1 MLRLFPPNNG
11 PSNNKIGT
19 RLSRRA
25 LFEVGAA
32 SALGVS
38 SADLLNA
45 HLLNDNAER
54 SATVGKF
61 GQARSCVVI
70 FLFGGPG
77 QQDLWD
83 MKPQAAAEVRGEF
96 QPCDTKVPGT
106 QISEHLPQLSKQADK
121 FTIIRSMRHAD
132 FEHGSASFTALTGQP
147 HPQPGTNTPAQPDD
161 FPNLGSVV
169 TLQKRISEPVPEA
182 VVLGP
187 VMHQGNRPPMAGQ
200 NAGFL
205 GHGYDPFRIA
215 DDPNQPD
222 FRVSGLTAKPDI
234 SAVRL
239 DQRRSLLDVLNDR
252 ARALDK
258 IRAVES
264 MDRLFQRAFGLLQS
278 SQSQQAF
285 ALSRES
291 NTVRDQY
298 GRNKF
303 GQTLLLSRR
312 LVEAGVPLIQVNW
325 SRSNNDEWDTHKK
338 NYPKLKELLPRFDQG
353 LAAFLSDLDARGLMD
368 TTTVIALGEFGRTP
382 RINKDAGRDHWPDC
396 YSVVVAGGGIVS
408 GQVIGASD
416 AFAAYPTTE
425 PIAPWDVAATVY
437 HCLGIRPDMEI
448 HDRFGRPFRISRG
461 QVLDELL

>member
-1 MLRLFPPNNG
+1 MLRFFQ
-11 PSNNKIGT
+11 SNNSKEI
-19 RLSRRA
+19 RFSRRT

-32 SALGVS
+32 SALGLS
-38 SADLLNA
+38 SADLQGAGLQGAGLQRAALEQPVIAN
-45 HLLNDNAER
+45 
-54 SATVGKF
+54 SF

-83 MKPQAAAEVRGEF
+83 LKPQAAPEVRGEF
-96 QPCDTKVPGT
+96 QPCATNVPGT
-106 QISEHLPQLSKQADK
+106 QISEHLPRLSQQADK
-121 FTIIRSMRHAD
+121 FSIIRSMRHAD

-147 HPQPGTNTPAQPDD
+147 HPKPGTNTPAQPDD

-169 TLQKRISEPVPEA
+169 TLQKHIDKPVPEA

-205 GHGYDPFRIA
+205 GRGYDPFRIA
-215 DDPNQPD
+215 DDPNQPN
-222 FRVSGLTAKPDI
+222 FQVTGLVAKPDI

-239 DQRRSLLDVLNDR
+239 EQRRSLLDVLNDR
-252 ARALDK
+252 ARRLDQT
-258 IRAVES
+258 RVVES
-264 MDRLFQRAFGLLQS
+264 MDHLFQRAYGLLQS
-278 SQSQQAF
+278 TQSQQAF
-285 ALSRES
+285 DLSRED
-291 NTVRDQY
+291 TRVRDRY
-298 GRNKF
+298 GRNTF

-325 SRSNNDEWDTHKK
+325 ARSNSDEWDTHKN
-338 NYPKLKELLPRFDQG
+338 NYTKLKQLLPRFDQG
-353 LAAFLSDLDARGLMD
+353 LATFLNDLQVRGLLD
-368 TTTVIALGEFGRTP
+368 TTTVIVLGEFGRTP

-396 YSVVVAGGGIVS
+396 YSLVAAGGGIVC

-425 PIAPWDVAATVY
+425 PIAPWDVAATIF
-437 HCLGIRPDMEI
+437 HCLGIRPDVDI
-448 HDRFGRPFRISRG
+448 HDRLGRPFRTSRG
-461 QVLDELL
+461 KVLDVLL

>member
-1 MLRLFPPNNG
+1 MFHFFPSDSSG
-11 PSNNKIGT
+11 

-32 SALGVS
+32 SALGLS
-38 SADLLNA
+38 SADLLKA
-45 HLLNDNAER
+45 HLVGEDSQPAMIG
-54 SATVGKF
+54 GKF
-61 GQARSCVVI
+61 GQAKSCVVI

-83 MKPQAAAEVRGEF
+83 MKPDAAAEVRGEF
-96 QPCDTKVPGT
+96 QPCDTNVPGT
-106 QISEHLPQLSKQADK
+106 RISEQLPRLSQQADK

-147 HPQPGTNTPAQPDD
+147 HPKPGTNTPAQPDD

-169 TLQKRISEPVPEA
+169 TLQKTIAEPVPEA

-205 GHGYDPFRIA
+205 GRGFDPFRIA
-215 DDPNQPD
+215 EDPSQPD
-222 FRVSGLTAKPDI
+222 FRVSGLAPKPDI
-234 SAVRL
+234 SSVRL
-239 DQRRSLLDVLNDR
+239 DQRRSLLGVLNDR
-252 ARALDK
+252 ARQLGQ

-264 MDRLFQRAFGLLQS
+264 MDRLSQRAFGLLQS
-278 SQSQQAF
+278 SQSQRAF
-285 ALSRES
+285 DLSRES
-291 NTVRDQY
+291 ERVREEY

-312 LVEAGVPLIQVNW
+312 LVEAGVPLVQVNW
-325 SRSNNDEWDTHKK
+325 SRKNNDEWDTHKK
-338 NYPKLKELLPRFDQG
+338 NYSKLKELLPKFDQG
-353 LAAFLSDLDARGLMD
+353 LAAFLNDLDARGLME

-396 YSVVVAGGGIVS
+396 YSLVVAGGGIVS

-416 AFAAYPTTE
+416 AFAAYPATE
-425 PIAPWDVAATVY
+425 PIAPWDVAATIF
-437 HCLGIRPDMEI
+437 HCLGIRPDTEI
-448 HDRFGRPFRISRG
+448 HDRLGRPFRISHG
-461 QVLDELL
+461 KVQHELL